1 MNVTERCFNSVY
13 LRLQVKF
20 HCVWRRTIRVHM
32 VRS

>member
-20 HCVWRRTIRVHM
+20 HCV
-32 VRS
+32 